1 MEKKVKVI
9 FCMRNPKDTVC
20 SYFAFAHKRAS
31 IRADTTWNTFFANF
45 IEGNVVYGSY
55 AHYMRTWYP
64 YRNNE
69 NVLSL
74 QFEDMREDLEGNVR
88 KIAEFLGVDLT
99 EEQIRKVTEANTF
112 ESKKKEVGRGHA
124 VYRSGKSGGWRSQ
137 LTVEQ
142 NDVMDE
148 WINTELDGMDDLKL
162 KYGD

>member
-1 MEKKVKVI
+1 
-9 FCMRNPKDTVC
+9 
-20 SYFAFAHKRAS
+20 
-31 IRADTTWNTFFANF
+31 
-45 IEGNVVYGSY
+45 
-55 AHYMRTWYP
+55 
-64 YRNNE
+64 
-69 NVLSL
+69 
-74 QFEDMREDLEGNVR
+74 
-88 KIAEFLGVDLT
+88 VDLT

-124 VYRSGKSGGWRSQ
+124 VYRSGKIERNFTTVIIKTHLPIGKSGGWRSQ